1 MAKRLRQKFA
11 TDTTVKNIRYMYFK
25 VDVTSHLPEA
35 DRLRCASTMYVVDV
49 VIEYM
54 APRQTEKCK
63 CTKVSNNDRMPS
75 LLCTYTKADQEVVQT
90 NVH

>member
-1 MAKRLRQKFA
+1 
-11 TDTTVKNIRYMYFK
+11 MYFK

-54 APRQTEKCK
+54 APRQTEKC
-63 CTKVSNNDRMPS
+63 
-75 LLCTYTKADQEVVQT
+75 
-90 NVH
+90 NVLK